1 MWRLAVIDGHC
12 SKLKLLK
19 GQTTFS
25 ALISKP
31 PSPPIKNPVL
41 FSKFE
46 VLCYYNFFS
55 QESAHISDLSDKEC
69 VVALYDY
76 QEKTAREVS
85 MQKGDVLT
93 LLNSSN
99 KVRYYL
105 HEKWLLL
112 HWHILHFLQFLSL
125 IILQKTTSG

>member
-1 MWRLAVIDGHC
+1 MI
-12 SKLKLLK
+12 
-19 GQTTFS
+19 
-25 ALISKP
+25 
-31 PSPPIKNPVL
+31 
-41 FSKFE
+41 
-46 VLCYYNFFS
+46 FFS

-99 KVRYYL
+99 KVRHYL

-112 HWHILHFLQFLSL
+112 H
-125 IILQKTTSG
+125 